1 MVQQAINAFSPAAS
15 PLSRFFSLVIS
26 LPLSLS
32 LSLQILLPS
41 PRYLSYPGSRNQAT
55 RLPGLHHNRKLSSFS
70 MHEHAR
76 NKANRN
82 PVRLWIIEDRYRNE
96 NQHEIPRG
104 GDFFGRRNFV
114 RYVIKGGSKRRIF
127 FFFFFFFFFFREV
140 YASPCSFFLFFLGEE
155 YILNFI
161 SYPVNVERSFLS
173 LFFNVSSQIN

>member
-1 MVQQAINAFSPAAS
+1 MPFRQLPCLYPDSFPLLSP
-15 PLSRFFSLVIS
+15 S

-32 LSLQILLPS
+32 LFRFSSLPLVTFLI
-41 PRYLSYPGSRNQAT
+41 RDRGTKAT

-127 FFFFFFFFFFREV
+127 FFFFVFFFREV
-140 YASPCSFFLFFLGEE
+140 YASPCSFFFFLSEE